1 MSTDSPQPTRY
12 KVDALLVPN
21 QSTSSPVEH
30 TFAPLV
36 RVNASALAD
45 ATQIINQPAS
55 IILKPTI
62 TGYEITASGTK
73 SQIDQMDLPA
83 SIMEITLRDR
93 LLIPA
98 LVNAHTHLDLT
109 HIGPIAH
116 NPADGF
122 VKWVDH
128 IRANRQL
135 DDSDI
140 RSAVALGIQASLA
153 GGSIAVGDI
162 AGAPMGRITDAPA
175 HELAASPL
183 IGVSYLEFFGIG
195 TTAPAAITKINHYL
209 KATYPQSLAD
219 LQDSGV
225 KIGLQPHAPNTVDLS
240 VYRWAAAAARARS
253 MPLSTHLA
261 ETPEEREFIADGT
274 GPQRTFLERFGI
286 WHDSILDHIAK
297 SNHPVEHLA
306 EVLTSP
312 VARLAEPGSSSL
324 ASTPQ
329 KDPARRAGPPK
340 LLPFLVAHVNDATDA
355 AIEILASTNTSVAYC
370 PRASTYFGADHH
382 FGPHRY
388 RDMLAVGVN
397 VCLGTDSIVNLD
409 TPDRI
414 SILDEM
420 RHLHRRD
427 ATDPITLLQL
437 ATTNGARALGLD
449 DSNFTLAPNNHPLGL
464 LAIPI
469 EPGQLDSWTGAMQSN
484 EPPEW
489 VFL

>member
-62 TGYEITASGTK
+62 TSYEITASGTK

-93 LLIPA
+93 MLIPA

-116 NPADGF
+116 SPADGF

-128 IRANRQL
+128 IRANRKA
-135 DDSDI
+135 DDTDI
-140 RSAVALGIQASLA
+140 REAVALGIQASLA

-219 LQDSGV
+219 LADTGV
-225 KIGLQPHAPNTVDLS
+225 KIGLQPHAPNTVDLA

-261 ETPEEREFIADGT
+261 ETPEEREFIAEGT

-306 EVLTSP
+306 EVLD
-312 VARLAEPGSSSL
+312 GSN
-324 ASTPQ
+324 
-329 KDPARRAGPPK
+329 
-340 LLPFLVAHVNDATDA
+340 FLVAHVNDATDTAIDTLA
-355 AIEILASTNTSVAYC
+355 ATNTAVAYC

-388 RDMLAVGVN
+388 RDMLAAGVN

-409 TPDRI
+409 TPGRI

-427 ATDPITLLQL
+427 GADAMTLLQL

-449 DSNFTLAPNNHPLGL
+449 DSNFTLTPGDHPLGL

>member
-1 MSTDSPQPTRY
+1 MRNQYRQPFSQTTRY
-12 KVDALLVPN
+12 KVDALLGP
-21 QSTSSPVEH
+21 SALKISPDSG
-30 TFAPLV
+30 TFMPYIRL
-36 RVNASALAD
+36 NASAIAD
-45 ATQIINQPAS
+45 AIRGCIESAS
-55 IILKPTI
+55 IILKPTKL
-62 TGYEITASGTK
+62 GYKIIAWGTHA
-73 SQIDQMDLPA
+73 QIDQMDLPK
-83 SIMEITLRDR
+83 SMIELTLRGR
-93 LLIPA
+93 LIIPA
-98 LVNAHTHLDLT
+98 LVNAHAHLDLT

-116 NPADGF
+116 DPADGF

-128 IRANRQL
+128 IRSNRKL

-140 RSAVALGIQASLA
+140 QDAVALGIKGSLA

-175 HELAASPL
+175 HELAFSPL

-195 TTAPAAITKINHYL
+195 TSAPAAITKINHYL
-209 KATYPQSLAD
+209 STVYPQSLTNIAN
-219 LQDSGV
+219 SGV
-225 KIGLQPHAPNTVDLS
+225 EIGLQPHAPNTVDLV

-261 ETPEEREFIADGT
+261 ETPEERAFIAEGT

-306 EVLTSP
+306 DVL
-312 VARLAEPGSSSL
+312 A
-324 ASTPQ
+324 
-329 KDPARRAGPPK
+329 DF
-340 LLPFLVAHVNDATDA
+340 PFLVAHVNDATDA
-355 AIEILASTNTSVAYC
+355 TIETLAKTNTAVAYC
-370 PRASTYFGADHH
+370 PRASAYFGADHH

-388 RDMLAVGVN
+388 RDMLAADIN

-420 RHLHRRD
+420 RFLHRRD
-427 ATDPITLLQL
+427 AIDPITLLQL
-437 ATTNGARALGLD
+437 ATTNGAKALGLNE
-449 DSNFTLAPNNHPLGL
+449 SNFTLAPGNHPLGL
-464 LAIPI
+464 LAIPVA
-469 EPGQLDSWTGAMQSN
+469 PGILDSWQGAMLSS

-489 VFL
+489 VYIQTS